1 MPLKDN
7 TQSQAHKLIAAFSPQ
22 TPNREQID
30 GTAAKVIGEEEGQ
43 EHTRQGEKN
52 QEEEGGRSGCERNLH
67 AKCPKLMP
75 LEDNL
80 LQTQPQAKKL
90 TPRSLRLCSLPTPN
104 PKPEQI
110 DGTSGKVTGEEEGK
124 DDTKHGKKIQEEEE
138 GRSGCDRKLCPR
150 NPKHMPLKDKPSL
163 KHTSSLQPS
172 HPKPQ
177 TASK

>member
-67 AKCPKLMP
+67 AKCPKTHAP
-75 LEDNL
+75 RRQSPPNSASS
-80 LQTQPQAKKL
+80 QKAHTPQP
-90 TPRSLRLCSLPTPN
+90 T
-104 PKPEQI
+104 
-110 DGTSGKVTGEEEGK
+110 
-124 DDTKHGKKIQEEEE
+124 
-138 GRSGCDRKLCPR
+138 
-150 NPKHMPLKDKPSL
+150 
-163 KHTSSLQPS
+163 SLQPS
-172 HPKPQ
+172 YPKPQ
-177 TASK
+177 ARANRWHIWEGNRRGGR